1 MKKAIIFGIT
11 GQDGAYLANLLLN
24 KNYEVHGV
32 KRRNSNLGSSSR
44 LDYLY
49 KDPTH
54 NQTNLYLHYGD
65 ITDSSNVTSLI
76 NEIQPDEIYNLSA
89 QSHVAVSFVVPAYT
103 AQVDAVGTTNIL
115 EAIRM
120 LKLTKKTRFY
130 QASTSELFG
139 DVLESPQ
146 NEDTPFNPQSPYSI
160 AKQYSFWMTKLYREA
175 YGMHSSNGILFNHES
190 PLRGEN
196 FVTRKITLALSRIS
210 IGKQKKLSL
219 GNLDSLRDW
228 GHAND
233 YVDAMWRIL
242 QKDSARDYVISS
254 GQQITVRDFVSRA
267 AREVG
272 LEITWKGN
280 GLEEIGLDQNENIIV
295 DVNEKYFRPA
305 EVETLLGDSTV
316 ARTELEW
323 EPKIGIN
330 ELISEMMK
338 SDIEFVKTGVY
349 PNPFS

>member
-1 MKKAIIFGIT
+1 MVLISPSSS
-11 GQDGAYLANLLLN
+11 YS
-24 KNYEVHGV
+24 
-32 KRRNSNLGSSSR
+32 NSNLGSSSR

>member
-1 MKKAIIFGIT
+1 
-11 GQDGAYLANLLLN
+11 
-24 KNYEVHGV
+24 
-32 KRRNSNLGSSSR
+32 
-44 LDYLY
+44 
-49 KDPTH
+49 
-54 NQTNLYLHYGD
+54 
-65 ITDSSNVTSLI
+65 
-76 NEIQPDEIYNLSA
+76 
-89 QSHVAVSFVVPAYT
+89 
-103 AQVDAVGTTNIL
+103 
-115 EAIRM
+115 M

-146 NEDTPFNPQSPYSI
+146 NENTPFNPQSPYSI

-267 AREVG
+267 AREAG
-272 LEITWKGN
+272 LKITWKGN

-305 EVETLLGDSTV
+305 EVETLLGDSTL

-349 PNPFS
+349 PNPFG